1 MFTHKLCKAIVG
13 LSVLALG
20 LSAAENPFVGT
31 WKLNATK
38 SKLEGSGLGSDATVR
53 IEQDGPG
60 LRISVDAPIQ
70 GQPNNFTYQA
80 TLDGKSVKVA
90 GSPAMDEVSTQRIN
104 ARTINAT
111 AKKDGKVVFTDHR
124 VVSENGK
131 SMTMERSG
139 VNPQGQTYHA
149 RLVFDKQ

>member
-1 MFTHKLCKAIVG
+1 MFTRELCKAAVG
-13 LSVLALG
+13 VSVLALG
-20 LSAAENPFVGT
+20 LSAAGSPFVGT

-53 IEQDGPG
+53 IEQDGAG

-104 ARTINAT
+104 LRTINAT

-124 VVSENGK
+124 VVSEDGK
-131 SMTMERSG
+131 SFTIQRSG
-139 VNPQGQTYHA
+139 VNPQGQKYQA
-149 RLVFDKQ
+149 RLVFEKQ